1 MSTTVVPTSG
11 EIVAAGDAKT
21 EIGFGITFKINERP
35 ITLEMA
41 DINEIAK
48 GNFQFA
54 MQPGQSVGF
63 DKLSDFYDSLRE
75 SFTFL
80 PAIDW
85 ASMPE
90 PIKTMAGFGLHIHD
104 FEIDIEGGSLKT
116 FGIGVDVDF
125 HDWAV
130 PGIPSLKISGT
141 SLTVH
146 YSASTQLTTLRAA
159 PQTGDGV
166 TAGAGYTA
174 ELTS

>member
-21 EIGFGITFKINERP
+21 EIGFGITFKINDKP
-35 ITLEMA
+35 ISLEMA
-41 DINEIAK
+41 DIAEITK

-54 MQPGQSVGF
+54 MREGERVGF
-63 DKLSDFYDSLRE
+63 DKLSDFYTSLRE
-75 SFTFL
+75 TFTFL
-80 PAIDW
+80 PDIQWDTL
-85 ASMPE
+85 PE
-90 PIKTMAGFGLHIHD
+90 PIKTMAGFGLWIYG
-104 FEIDIEGGSLKT
+104 FQIDIEGGSVKT

-141 SLTVH
+141 SLTVL
-146 YSASTQLTTLRAA
+146 YSGATQMTTLRAA
-159 PQTGDGV
+159 PQTTDGV

-174 ELTS
+174 ELSS